1 MKKIYTI
8 LLLIVVSTT
17 IVSAQNS
24 KTKKADNLYDRLA
37 YTDAAQAYQKVLKRG
52 TTDAYVF
59 ERLANCY
66 YFINDTK
73 KAEMYYKRVARSKD
87 ANPEAIYNYAQSL
100 KANGKFSD
108 YNTWMKNFAKLS
120 PNDTRVKEFMKNP
133 NYIPK
138 IMDDMARYTATN
150 MEDINSEYADFGGIV
165 YGKDFY
171 FASGRNTSRKTYQW
185 NEEPYLE
192 IYKATNVGGTMKNA
206 ELLKGD
212 VNTKYHESNA
222 VISAD
227 GKRMYFDRND
237 YFEGDYD
244 KSENGINQINL
255 YYAENIDGKG
265 WSGVVS
271 VPFNNNEYSTGH
283 PALSQDGK
291 TLYFVSDMPG
301 GKGGSDIY
309 MVAIN
314 NDGSLGTPKRLGDNI
329 NTEGKELFPYLDSN
343 GTLYFSSDGHMGI
356 GGLDVFY
363 AEAQGDGFGVV
374 TNLGKG
380 VNSTA
385 DDFAYKYDPTT
396 QSGYVSSN
404 REGEGGMGSD
414 DIYMVEAVEIP
425 CEVTIAVLV
434 TNQNTNAAVAGA
446 RVDLY
451 DTMGNRLSTKT
462 SNIDGMVSFKA
473 ACDQAHELQA
483 VLADYESGVAK
494 VASANDQKVSA
505 TIALK
510 PIEEIIVED
519 QIVLNPILFDFD
531 KSNIKPQAAFELDK
545 VVSVM
550 NKYPE
555 MVIAV
560 GSHTD
565 SRATDA
571 YNLSLSEARAQSTV
585 QYIISKGISGK
596 RISGK
601 GFGETQPKV
610 SCGDTCSEAE
620 HQLNR
625 RSEFTI
631 VKK

>member
-8 LLLIVVSTT
+8 LLLIAVSTT

-37 YTDAAQAYQKVLKRG
+37 YTDAAQAYQKVLKKG
-52 TTDAYVF
+52 TTDVYVF

-73 KAEMYYKRVARSKD
+73 KAEMYYKRVAKSKD
-87 ANPEAIYNYAQSL
+87 ANPEAIYNYAQTL

-206 ELLKGD
+206 ELLNGD

-244 KSENGINQINL
+244 KSANGINQINL

-271 VPFNNNEYSTGH
+271 APFNNNEYSTGH

-314 NDGSLGTPKRLGDNI
+314 SDGSLGTPERLGDNI
-329 NTEGKELFPYLDSN
+329 NTEGKELFPYIDSN
-343 GTLYFSSDGHMGI
+343 GTLYFSSNGHMGI

-363 AEAQGDGFGVV
+363 AEAQGDGFDVV
-374 TNLGKG
+374 NNLGKG
-380 VNSTA
+380 VNSSA
-385 DDFAYKYDPTT
+385 DDFAYKYDPTS

-404 REGEGGMGSD
+404 REGGMGSD
-414 DIYMVEAVEIP
+414 DIYMVEAVETP

-434 TNQNTNAAVAGA
+434 INENTNAAVAGA

-462 SNIDGMVSFKA
+462 SNVDGMVSFKA
-473 ACDQAHELQA
+473 ACDQAHEVQG
-483 VLADYESGVAK
+483 VLADFESNASK
-494 VASANDQKVSA
+494 VAPANDQKVSA

-519 QIVLNPILFDFD
+519 QIVLNPILFDLD
-531 KSNIKPQAAFELDK
+531 KSNIKAQAAFELDK
-545 VVSVM
+545 VVAVM

-560 GSHTD
+560 GAHTD

-571 YNLSLSEARAQSTV
+571 YNLRLSEARAQSTV

-601 GFGETQPKV
+601 GYGESQPKV
-610 SCGDTCSEAE
+610 SCGDNCSEAD

-631 VKK
+631 VNR

>member
-8 LLLIVVSTT
+8 LLLIAVSTT

-37 YTDAAQAYQKVLKRG
+37 YTDAAQAYQKVLKKG
-52 TTDAYVF
+52 TTDVYVF

-73 KAEMYYKRVARSKD
+73 KAEMYYKRVAKSKD
-87 ANPEAIYNYAQSL
+87 ANPEAIYNYAQTL

-206 ELLKGD
+206 ELLNGD

-244 KSENGINQINL
+244 KSANGINQINL

-271 VPFNNNEYSTGH
+271 APFNNNEYSTGH
-283 PALSQDGK
+283 PALSQDGN

-309 MVAIN
+309 IVAIN
-314 NDGSLGTPKRLGDNI
+314 SDGSLGTPKRLGDNI
-329 NTEGKELFPYLDSN
+329 NTEGKELFPYIDSN
-343 GTLYFSSDGHMGI
+343 GTLYFSSNGHMGI

-374 TNLGKG
+374 NNLGKG
-380 VNSTA
+380 VNSSA
-385 DDFAYKYDPTT
+385 DDFAYKYDPTS

-404 REGEGGMGSD
+404 REGGMGSD

-434 TNQNTNAAVAGA
+434 INENTNAAVAGA

-462 SNIDGMVSFKA
+462 SNVDGMVSFKA
-473 ACDQAHELQA
+473 ACDQAHEVQG
-483 VLADYESGVAK
+483 VLADFESNASK
-494 VASANDQKVSA
+494 VAPANDQKVSA

-519 QIVLNPILFDFD
+519 QIVLNPILFDLD
-531 KSNIKPQAAFELDK
+531 KSNIKAQAAFELDK

-560 GSHTD
+560 GAHTD

-571 YNLSLSEARAQSTV
+571 YNLRLSEARAQSTV

-601 GFGETQPKV
+601 GYGESQPKV
-610 SCGDTCSEAE
+610 SCGDNCSEAE

-631 VKK
+631 VNR

>member
-8 LLLIVVSTT
+8 LLLIAVSTT

-52 TTDAYVF
+52 TTDVYVF

-73 KAEMYYKRVARSKD
+73 KAEMYYKRVAKSKD
-87 ANPEAIYNYAQSL
+87 ANPEAIYNYAQTL

-206 ELLKGD
+206 ELLNGD

-244 KSENGINQINL
+244 KSASGINQINL

-271 VPFNNNEYSTGH
+271 APFNNNEYSTGH
-283 PALSQDGK
+283 PALSQDGN

-314 NDGSLGTPKRLGDNI
+314 SDGSLGTPERLGDNI

-343 GTLYFSSDGHMGI
+343 GTLYFSSNGHMGI

-374 TNLGKG
+374 NNLGKG
-380 VNSTA
+380 VNSSA
-385 DDFAYKYDPTT
+385 DDFAYKYDPTS

-404 REGEGGMGSD
+404 REGGMGSD

-434 TNQNTNAAVAGA
+434 INENTNAAVAGA

-462 SNIDGMVSFKA
+462 SNVDGMVSFKA
-473 ACDQAHELQA
+473 ACDQAHEVQG
-483 VLADYESGVAK
+483 VLADFESNASK
-494 VASANDQKVSA
+494 VAPANDQKVSA

-519 QIVLNPILFDFD
+519 QIVLNPILFDLD
-531 KSNIKPQAAFELDK
+531 KSNIKAQAAFELDK
-545 VVSVM
+545 VVAVM

-560 GSHTD
+560 GAHTD

-571 YNLSLSEARAQSTV
+571 YNLRLSEARAQSTV
-585 QYIISKGISGK
+585 QYIISKGINAK

-601 GFGETQPKV
+601 GYGESQPKV
-610 SCGDTCSEAE
+610 SCGDTCSEAD

-631 VKK
+631 VNR

>member
-8 LLLIVVSTT
+8 LLLIAVSTT

-52 TTDAYVF
+52 TTDVYVF

-73 KAEMYYKRVARSKD
+73 KAEMYYKRVAKSKD
-87 ANPEAIYNYAQSL
+87 ANPEAIYNYAQTL

-171 FASGRNTSRKTYQW
+171 FASGRNTSRKKYQW

-206 ELLKGD
+206 ELLNGD

-244 KSENGINQINL
+244 KSANGINQINL

-271 VPFNNNEYSTGH
+271 APFNNNEYSTGH
-283 PALSQDGK
+283 PALSQDGN

-309 MVAIN
+309 
-314 NDGSLGTPKRLGDNI
+314 
-329 NTEGKELFPYLDSN
+329 
-343 GTLYFSSDGHMGI
+343 
-356 GGLDVFY
+356 
-363 AEAQGDGFGVV
+363 
-374 TNLGKG
+374 
-380 VNSTA
+380 
-385 DDFAYKYDPTT
+385 
-396 QSGYVSSN
+396 
-404 REGEGGMGSD
+404 
-414 DIYMVEAVEIP
+414 
-425 CEVTIAVLV
+425 
-434 TNQNTNAAVAGA
+434 
-446 RVDLY
+446 
-451 DTMGNRLSTKT
+451 
-462 SNIDGMVSFKA
+462 
-473 ACDQAHELQA
+473 
-483 VLADYESGVAK
+483 
-494 VASANDQKVSA
+494 
-505 TIALK
+505 
-510 PIEEIIVED
+510 
-519 QIVLNPILFDFD
+519 
-531 KSNIKPQAAFELDK
+531 
-545 VVSVM
+545 
-550 NKYPE
+550 
-555 MVIAV
+555 
-560 GSHTD
+560 
-565 SRATDA
+565 
-571 YNLSLSEARAQSTV
+571 LSL
-585 QYIISKGISGK
+585 IHI
-596 RISGK
+596 
-601 GFGETQPKV
+601 
-610 SCGDTCSEAE
+610 
-620 HQLNR
+620 
-625 RSEFTI
+625 
-631 VKK
+631 

>member
-8 LLLIVVSTT
+8 LLLIAVSTT

-37 YTDAAQAYQKVLKRG
+37 YTDAAQAYQKVLKKG
-52 TTDAYVF
+52 TTDVYVF

-66 YFINDTK
+66 YFINETK
-73 KAEMYYKRVARSKD
+73 KAEMYYKRVAKSKD
-87 ANPEAIYNYAQSL
+87 ANPEAIYNYAQTL

-206 ELLKGD
+206 ELLNGD

-244 KSENGINQINL
+244 KSANGINQINL

-271 VPFNNNEYSTGH
+271 APFNNNEYSTGH

-314 NDGSLGTPKRLGDNI
+314 SDGSLGTPERLGDNI
-329 NTEGKELFPYLDSN
+329 NTEGKELFPYIDSN
-343 GTLYFSSDGHMGI
+343 GTLYFSSNGHMGI

-363 AEAQGDGFGVV
+363 AEAQGDGFDVV
-374 TNLGKG
+374 NNLGKG
-380 VNSTA
+380 VNSSA
-385 DDFAYKYDPTT
+385 DDFAYKYDPTS

-404 REGEGGMGSD
+404 REGGMGSD

-434 TNQNTNAAVAGA
+434 INENTNAAVAGA

-462 SNIDGMVSFKA
+462 SNVDGMVSFKA
-473 ACDQAHELQA
+473 ACDQAHEVQG
-483 VLADYESGVAK
+483 VLADFESNASK
-494 VASANDQKVSA
+494 VAPANDQKVSA

-519 QIVLNPILFDFD
+519 QIVLNPILFDLD
-531 KSNIKPQAAFELDK
+531 KSNIKAQAAFELDK
-545 VVSVM
+545 VVAVM

-560 GSHTD
+560 GAHTD

-571 YNLSLSEARAQSTV
+571 YNLRLSEARAQSTV

-601 GFGETQPKV
+601 GYGESQPKV
-610 SCGDTCSEAE
+610 SCGDNCSEAD

-631 VKK
+631 VNR

>member
-8 LLLIVVSTT
+8 LLLIAVSTT

-52 TTDAYVF
+52 TTDVYVF

-73 KAEMYYKRVARSKD
+73 KAEMYYKRVAKSKD
-87 ANPEAIYNYAQSL
+87 ANPEAIYNYAQTL

-206 ELLKGD
+206 ELLNGD

-244 KSENGINQINL
+244 KSASGINQINL

-271 VPFNNNEYSTGH
+271 APFNNNEYSTGH
-283 PALSQDGK
+283 PALSQDGN

-314 NDGSLGTPKRLGDNI
+314 SDGSLGTPERLGDNI
-329 NTEGKELFPYLDSN
+329 NTEGKELFPYIDSN
-343 GTLYFSSDGHMGI
+343 GTLYFSSNGHMGI

-363 AEAQGDGFGVV
+363 AEAQGDGFDVV
-374 TNLGKG
+374 NNLGKG
-380 VNSTA
+380 VNSSA
-385 DDFAYKYDPTT
+385 DDFAYKYDPTS

-404 REGEGGMGSD
+404 REGGMGSD

-434 TNQNTNAAVAGA
+434 INENTNAVVAGA

-462 SNIDGMVSFKA
+462 SNVDGMVSFKA
-473 ACDQAHELQA
+473 ACDQAHEVQG
-483 VLADYESGVAK
+483 VLADFESNASK
-494 VASANDQKVSA
+494 VAPANDQKVSA

-519 QIVLNPILFDFD
+519 QIVLNPILFDLD
-531 KSNIKPQAAFELDK
+531 KSNIKAQAAFELDK
-545 VVSVM
+545 VVAVM

-560 GSHTD
+560 GAHTD

-571 YNLSLSEARAQSTV
+571 YNLRLSEARAQSTV

-601 GFGETQPKV
+601 GYGESQPKV
-610 SCGDTCSEAE
+610 SCGDTCSEAD

-631 VKK
+631 VNR

>member
-8 LLLIVVSTT
+8 LLLIAVSTT

-87 ANPEAIYNYAQSL
+87 ANPEAIYNYAQTL

-108 YNTWMKNFAKLS
+108 YNTWMKNYANLR

-192 IYKATNVGGTMKNA
+192 IYKATNVGGTIKNA
-206 ELLKGD
+206 ELLNGD

-309 MVAIN
+309 MVAIK
-314 NDGSLGTPKRLGDNI
+314 NDGSLGAPKRLGDNI

-343 GTLYFSSDGHMGI
+343 GTLYFSSNGHMGI

-363 AEAQGDGFGVV
+363 AETQGDDFGPVN
-374 TNLGKG
+374 NLGNG
-380 VNSTA
+380 VNSPA

-404 REGEGGMGSD
+404 REGGMGSD

-462 SNIDGMVSFKA
+462 SNVDGMVSFKA
-473 ACDQAHELQA
+473 ACDQDHELQA

-519 QIVLNPILFDFD
+519 QIVLNPILFDLD

-571 YNLSLSEARAQSTV
+571 YNLRLSEARAQSTV

-601 GFGETQPKV
+601 GFGESQLKV

>member
-8 LLLIVVSTT
+8 LLLIAVSTT

-52 TTDAYVF
+52 TTDVYVF

-73 KAEMYYKRVARSKD
+73 KAEMYYKRVAKSKD
-87 ANPEAIYNYAQSL
+87 ANPEAIYNYAQTL

-206 ELLKGD
+206 ELLNGD

-244 KSENGINQINL
+244 KSASGINQINL

-271 VPFNNNEYSTGH
+271 APFNNNEYSTGH
-283 PALSQDGK
+283 PALSQDGN

-314 NDGSLGTPKRLGDNI
+314 SDGSLGTPERLGDNI
-329 NTEGKELFPYLDSN
+329 NTEGKELFPYIDSN
-343 GTLYFSSDGHMGI
+343 GTLYFSSNGHMGI

-363 AEAQGDGFGVV
+363 AEAQGDGFDVV
-374 TNLGKG
+374 NNLGKG
-380 VNSTA
+380 VNSSA
-385 DDFAYKYDPTT
+385 DDFAYKYDPTS

-404 REGEGGMGSD
+404 REGGMGSD

-434 TNQNTNAAVAGA
+434 INENTNAAVAGA

-462 SNIDGMVSFKA
+462 SNVDGMVSFKA
-473 ACDQAHELQA
+473 ACDQAHEVQG
-483 VLADYESGVAK
+483 VLADFESNASK
-494 VASANDQKVSA
+494 VAPANDQKVSA

-519 QIVLNPILFDFD
+519 QIVLNPILFDLD
-531 KSNIKPQAAFELDK
+531 KSNIKAQAAFELDK

-560 GSHTD
+560 GAHTD

-571 YNLSLSEARAQSTV
+571 YNLRLSEARAQSTV

-601 GFGETQPKV
+601 GYGESQPKV
-610 SCGDTCSEAE
+610 SCGDNCSEAD

-631 VKK
+631 VNR

>member
-8 LLLIVVSTT
+8 LLLIAVSTT

-52 TTDAYVF
+52 TTDVYVF

-73 KAEMYYKRVARSKD
+73 KAEMYYKRVAKSKD
-87 ANPEAIYNYAQSL
+87 ANPEAIYNYAQTL

-206 ELLKGD
+206 ELLNGD

-244 KSENGINQINL
+244 KSASGINQINL

-271 VPFNNNEYSTGH
+271 APFNNNEYSTGH
-283 PALSQDGK
+283 PALSQDGN

-314 NDGSLGTPKRLGDNI
+314 SDGSLGTPKRLGDNI

-343 GTLYFSSDGHMGI
+343 GTLYFSSNGHMGI

-374 TNLGKG
+374 NNLGKG
-380 VNSTA
+380 VNSSA
-385 DDFAYKYDPTT
+385 DDFAYKYDPTS

-404 REGEGGMGSD
+404 REGGMGSD

-434 TNQNTNAAVAGA
+434 INENTNAAVAGA

-451 DTMGNRLSTKT
+451 DTMGNRLSSKT
-462 SNIDGMVSFKA
+462 SNVDGMVSFKA
-473 ACDQAHELQA
+473 ACDQAHEVQG
-483 VLADYESGVAK
+483 VLADFESNASK
-494 VASANDQKVSA
+494 VAPANDQKVSA

-519 QIVLNPILFDFD
+519 QIVLNPILFDLD
-531 KSNIKPQAAFELDK
+531 KSNIKAQAAFELDK

-560 GSHTD
+560 GAHTD

-571 YNLSLSEARAQSTV
+571 YNLTLSEARAQSTV
-585 QYIISKGISGK
+585 QYIISKGINAK

-601 GFGETQPKV
+601 GYGESQPKV

-631 VKK
+631 VNR

>member
-8 LLLIVVSTT
+8 LLLIAVSTT

-24 KTKKADNLYDRLA
+24 KTKKADNLYDKLA
-37 YTDAAQAYQKVLKRG
+37 YTDAAQAYQKVLKKG
-52 TTDAYVF
+52 TTDVYVF

-73 KAEMYYKRVARSKD
+73 KAEMYYKRVAKSKD
-87 ANPEAIYNYAQSL
+87 ANPEAIYNYAQTL

-206 ELLKGD
+206 ELLNGD

-244 KSENGINQINL
+244 KSANGINQINL

-271 VPFNNNEYSTGH
+271 APFNNNEYSTGH

-314 NDGSLGTPKRLGDNI
+314 SDGSLGTPERLGDNI
-329 NTEGKELFPYLDSN
+329 NTEGKELFPYIDSN
-343 GTLYFSSDGHMGI
+343 GTLYFSSNGHMGI

-363 AEAQGDGFGVV
+363 AEAQGDGFDVV
-374 TNLGKG
+374 NNLGKG
-380 VNSTA
+380 VNSSA
-385 DDFAYKYDPTT
+385 DDFAYKYDPTS

-404 REGEGGMGSD
+404 REGGMGSD

-434 TNQNTNAAVAGA
+434 INENTNAAVAGA

-462 SNIDGMVSFKA
+462 SNVDGMVSFKA
-473 ACDQAHELQA
+473 ACDQAHEVQG
-483 VLADYESGVAK
+483 VLADFESNASK
-494 VASANDQKVSA
+494 VAPANDQKVSA

-519 QIVLNPILFDFD
+519 QIVLNPILFDLD
-531 KSNIKPQAAFELDK
+531 KSNIKAQAAFELDK

-560 GSHTD
+560 GAHTD

-571 YNLSLSEARAQSTV
+571 YNLRLSEARAQSTV

-601 GFGETQPKV
+601 GYGESQPKV
-610 SCGDTCSEAE
+610 SCGDTCSEAD

-631 VKK
+631 VNR

>member
-8 LLLIVVSTT
+8 LLLIAVCTAT
-17 IVSAQNS
+17 VSAQNS

-52 TTDAYVF
+52 TTDVYVF

-108 YNTWMKNFAKLS
+108 YNTWMKNFATLS

-150 MEDINSEYADFGGIV
+150 MQDINSEYADFGGV
-165 YGKDFY
+165 VSGKDFY
-171 FASGRNTSRKTYQW
+171 FASGRNTSRKKYQW
-185 NEEPYLE
+185 NEEPYLD

-206 ELLKGD
+206 VLLEGD

-222 VISAD
+222 VITAD

-255 YYAENIDGKG
+255 YYAEKIDGKG
-265 WSGVVS
+265 WSGIVS
-271 VPFNNNEYSTGH
+271 VPFNNDEYSTGH

-291 TLYFVSDMPG
+291 TLYFASDMPG
-301 GKGGSDIY
+301 GSGGSDLY

-314 NDGSLGTPKRLGDNI
+314 SDGSLGTPMRLGDNI
-329 NTEGKELFPYLDSN
+329 NTEGKELFPYVDSD
-343 GTLYFSSDGHMGI
+343 GTLYFSSNGHLGI

-363 AEAQGDGFGVV
+363 AEAQQDGFGVV
-374 TNLGKG
+374 SNMGNG
-380 VNSTA
+380 VNSPA
-385 DDFAYKYDPTT
+385 DDFAYKYDPTS

-404 REGEGGMGSD
+404 REGGQGSD

-425 CEVTIAVLV
+425 CEVTIEVLV
-434 TNQNTNAAVAGA
+434 TNENTNDVIAGA

-451 DTMGNRLSTKT
+451 DTMGNRLSSKT
-462 SNIDGMVSFKA
+462 SNIAGMVSFKA
-473 ACDQAHELQA
+473 ACDQAHEVQG
-483 VLADYESGVAK
+483 VLADFESGVSE
-494 VASANDQKVSA
+494 VAPANDQKVSA

-510 PIEEIIVED
+510 PIEQIIVED
-519 QIVLNPILFDFD
+519 KIVLNPILFDLD

-545 VVSVM
+545 VVAVM
-550 NKYPE
+550 KKYPE

-565 SRATDA
+565 NRATDA
-571 YNLSLSEARAQSTV
+571 YNLTLSEARAQSTV

-601 GFGETQPKV
+601 GYGESQLKV
-610 SCGDTCSEAE
+610 SCGANCSEAE

>member
-8 LLLIVVSTT
+8 LLLIAVSTT

-52 TTDAYVF
+52 TTDVYVF

-73 KAEMYYKRVARSKD
+73 KAEMYYKRVAKSKD
-87 ANPEAIYNYAQSL
+87 ANPEAIYNYAQTL

-206 ELLKGD
+206 ELLNGD

-244 KSENGINQINL
+244 KSASGINQINL

-271 VPFNNNEYSTGH
+271 APFNNNEYSTGH
-283 PALSQDGK
+283 PALSQDGN

-314 NDGSLGTPKRLGDNI
+314 SDGSLGTPKRLGDNI

-343 GTLYFSSDGHMGI
+343 GTLYFSSNGHMGI

-380 VNSTA
+380 VNSSA
-385 DDFAYKYDPTT
+385 DDFAYKYDPTS

-404 REGEGGMGSD
+404 REGGMGSD

-434 TNQNTNAAVAGA
+434 INENTNAAVAGA

-451 DTMGNRLSTKT
+451 DTMGNKLSTKT
-462 SNIDGMVSFKA
+462 SNVDGMVSFKA
-473 ACDQAHELQA
+473 ACDQAHEVQG
-483 VLADYESGVAK
+483 VLADFESNASK
-494 VASANDQKVSA
+494 VAPANDQKVSA

-519 QIVLNPILFDFD
+519 QIVLNPILFDLD
-531 KSNIKPQAAFELDK
+531 KSNIKAQAAFELDK
-545 VVSVM
+545 VVAVM

-560 GSHTD
+560 GAHTD

-601 GFGETQPKV
+601 GYGETQPKV
-610 SCGDTCSEAE
+610 SCGNNCSEAE

-631 VKK
+631 VNR

>member
-8 LLLIVVSTT
+8 LLLIAVSTT

-52 TTDAYVF
+52 TTDVYVF

-73 KAEMYYKRVARSKD
+73 KAEMYYKRVAKSKD
-87 ANPEAIYNYAQSL
+87 ANPEAIYNYAQTL

-206 ELLKGD
+206 ELLNGD

-244 KSENGINQINL
+244 KSASGINQINL

-265 WSGVVS
+265 WSAVVS
-271 VPFNNNEYSTGH
+271 APFNNNEYSTGH
-283 PALSQDGK
+283 PALSQDGN

-314 NDGSLGTPKRLGDNI
+314 SDGSLGTPKRLGDNI

-343 GTLYFSSDGHMGI
+343 GTLYFSSNGHMGI

-380 VNSTA
+380 VNSSA
-385 DDFAYKYDPTT
+385 DDFAYKYDPTS

-404 REGEGGMGSD
+404 REGGMGSD

-434 TNQNTNAAVAGA
+434 INENTNAAVAGA

-462 SNIDGMVSFKA
+462 SNVDGMVSFKA
-473 ACDQAHELQA
+473 ACDQAHEVQG
-483 VLADYESGVAK
+483 VLADFESNASK
-494 VASANDQKVSA
+494 VAPANDQKVSA

-519 QIVLNPILFDFD
+519 QIVLNPILFDLD
-531 KSNIKPQAAFELDK
+531 KSNIKAQAAFELDK
-545 VVSVM
+545 VVAVM

-560 GSHTD
+560 GAHTD

-601 GFGETQPKV
+601 GYGESQPKV
-610 SCGDTCSEAE
+610 SCGDNCSEAE

-631 VKK
+631 VNR

>member
-8 LLLIVVSTT
+8 LLLIAVSTT

-52 TTDAYVF
+52 TTDVYVF

-73 KAEMYYKRVARSKD
+73 KAEMYYKRVAKSKD
-87 ANPEAIYNYAQSL
+87 ANPEAIYNYAQTL

-150 MEDINSEYADFGGIV
+150 MENINSEYADFGGIV

-206 ELLKGD
+206 ELLNGD

-244 KSENGINQINL
+244 KSANGINQINL

-271 VPFNNNEYSTGH
+271 APFNNNEYSTGH
-283 PALSQDGK
+283 PALSQDGN

-314 NDGSLGTPKRLGDNI
+314 SDGSLGTPKRLGDNI

-343 GTLYFSSDGHMGI
+343 GTLYFSSNGHMGI

-363 AEAQGDGFGVV
+363 AEAQGDGFDVV
-374 TNLGKG
+374 NNLGKG
-380 VNSTA
+380 VNSSA
-385 DDFAYKYDPTT
+385 DDFAYKYDPTS

-404 REGEGGMGSD
+404 REGGMGSD

-434 TNQNTNAAVAGA
+434 INENTNAAVAGA

-462 SNIDGMVSFKA
+462 SNVDGMVSFKA
-473 ACDQAHELQA
+473 ACDQAHEVQG
-483 VLADYESGVAK
+483 VLADFESNASK
-494 VASANDQKVSA
+494 VAPANDQKVSA

-519 QIVLNPILFDFD
+519 QIVLNPILFDLD
-531 KSNIKPQAAFELDK
+531 KSNIKAQAAFELDK

-560 GSHTD
+560 GAHTD

-571 YNLSLSEARAQSTV
+571 YNLRLSEARAQSTV

-601 GFGETQPKV
+601 GYGESQPKV
-610 SCGDTCSEAE
+610 SCGDNCSEAE

-631 VKK
+631 VNR

>member
-8 LLLIVVSTT
+8 LLLIAVSTT

-52 TTDAYVF
+52 TTDVYVF

-73 KAEMYYKRVARSKD
+73 KAEMYYKRVAKSKD
-87 ANPEAIYNYAQSL
+87 ANPEAIYNYAQTL

-206 ELLKGD
+206 ELLNGD

-244 KSENGINQINL
+244 KSASGINQINL

-271 VPFNNNEYSTGH
+271 APFNNNEYSTGH
-283 PALSQDGK
+283 PALSQDGN

-314 NDGSLGTPKRLGDNI
+314 SDGSLGTPERLGDNI
-329 NTEGKELFPYLDSN
+329 NTEGKELFPYIDSN
-343 GTLYFSSDGHMGI
+343 GTLYFSSNGHMGI

-363 AEAQGDGFGVV
+363 AEAQGDGFDVV
-374 TNLGKG
+374 NNLGKG
-380 VNSTA
+380 VNSSA
-385 DDFAYKYDPTT
+385 DDFAYKYDPTS

-404 REGEGGMGSD
+404 REGGMGSD

-434 TNQNTNAAVAGA
+434 INENTNAAVAGA

-462 SNIDGMVSFKA
+462 SNVDGMVSFKA
-473 ACDQAHELQA
+473 ACDQAHEVQG
-483 VLADYESGVAK
+483 VLADFESNASK
-494 VASANDQKVSA
+494 VAPANDQKVSA

-519 QIVLNPILFDFD
+519 QIVLNPILFDLD
-531 KSNIKPQAAFELDK
+531 KSNIKAQAAFELDK
-545 VVSVM
+545 VVAVM

-560 GSHTD
+560 GAHTD

-601 GFGETQPKV
+601 GYGETQPKV
-610 SCGDTCSEAE
+610 SCGNNCSEAE

-631 VKK
+631 VNR

>member
-8 LLLIVVSTT
+8 LLLIAVSTT

-52 TTDAYVF
+52 TTDVYVF

-73 KAEMYYKRVARSKD
+73 KAEMYYKRVAKSKD
-87 ANPEAIYNYAQSL
+87 ANPEAIYNYAQTL

-206 ELLKGD
+206 ELLNGD

-244 KSENGINQINL
+244 KSASGINQINL

-271 VPFNNNEYSTGH
+271 APFNNNEYSTGH
-283 PALSQDGK
+283 PALSQDGN

-314 NDGSLGTPKRLGDNI
+314 SDGSLGTPERLGDNI

-343 GTLYFSSDGHMGI
+343 GTLYFSSNGHMGI

-380 VNSTA
+380 VNSSA
-385 DDFAYKYDPTT
+385 DDFAYKYDPTS

-404 REGEGGMGSD
+404 REGGMGSD

-434 TNQNTNAAVAGA
+434 INENTNAAVAGA

-462 SNIDGMVSFKA
+462 SNVDGMVSFKA
-473 ACDQAHELQA
+473 ACDQAHEVQG
-483 VLADYESGVAK
+483 VLADFESNASK
-494 VASANDQKVSA
+494 VAPANDQKVSA

-519 QIVLNPILFDFD
+519 QIVLNPILFDLD
-531 KSNIKPQAAFELDK
+531 KSNIKAQAAFELDK

-560 GSHTD
+560 GAHTD

-571 YNLSLSEARAQSTV
+571 YNLTLSEARAQSTV

-601 GFGETQPKV
+601 GYGESQPKV

-631 VKK
+631 VNR

>member
-8 LLLIVVSTT
+8 LLLIAVSTT

-52 TTDAYVF
+52 TTDVYVF

-73 KAEMYYKRVARSKD
+73 KAEMYYKRVAKSKD
-87 ANPEAIYNYAQSL
+87 ANPEAIYNYAQTL

-206 ELLKGD
+206 ELLNGD

-244 KSENGINQINL
+244 KSASGINQINL

-265 WSGVVS
+265 WSAVVS
-271 VPFNNNEYSTGH
+271 APFNNNEYSTGH
-283 PALSQDGK
+283 PALSQDGN

-314 NDGSLGTPKRLGDNI
+314 SDGSLGTPKRLGDNI

-343 GTLYFSSDGHMGI
+343 GTLYFSSNGHMGI

-380 VNSTA
+380 VNSSA
-385 DDFAYKYDPTT
+385 DDFGYKYDPTS

-404 REGEGGMGSD
+404 REGGMGSD

-434 TNQNTNAAVAGA
+434 INENTNAAVAGA

-462 SNIDGMVSFKA
+462 SNVDGMVSFKA
-473 ACDQAHELQA
+473 ACDQAHEVQG
-483 VLADYESGVAK
+483 VLADFESNASK
-494 VASANDQKVSA
+494 VAPANDQKVSA

-519 QIVLNPILFDFD
+519 QIVLNPILFDLD
-531 KSNIKPQAAFELDK
+531 KSNIKAQAAFELDK
-545 VVSVM
+545 VVAVM

-560 GSHTD
+560 GAHTD

-601 GFGETQPKV
+601 GYGETQPKV
-610 SCGDTCSEAE
+610 SCGNNCSEAE

-631 VKK
+631 VNR

>member
-8 LLLIVVSTT
+8 LLLIAVSTT

-52 TTDAYVF
+52 TTDVYVF

-73 KAEMYYKRVARSKD
+73 KAEMYYKRVAKSKD
-87 ANPEAIYNYAQSL
+87 ANPEAIYNYAQTL

-206 ELLKGD
+206 ELLNGD

-244 KSENGINQINL
+244 KSANGINQINL

-271 VPFNNNEYSTGH
+271 APFNNNEYSTGH

-314 NDGSLGTPKRLGDNI
+314 SDGSLGTPERLGDNI
-329 NTEGKELFPYLDSN
+329 NTEGKELFPYIDSN
-343 GTLYFSSDGHMGI
+343 GTLYFSSNGHMGI

-363 AEAQGDGFGVV
+363 AEAQGDGFDVV
-374 TNLGKG
+374 NNLGKG
-380 VNSTA
+380 VNSSA
-385 DDFAYKYDPTT
+385 DDFAYKYDPTS

-404 REGEGGMGSD
+404 REGGMGSD

-434 TNQNTNAAVAGA
+434 INENTNAAVAGA

-462 SNIDGMVSFKA
+462 SNVDGMVSFKA
-473 ACDQAHELQA
+473 ACDQAHEVQG
-483 VLADYESGVAK
+483 VLADFESNASK
-494 VASANDQKVSA
+494 VAPANDQKVSA

-519 QIVLNPILFDFD
+519 QIVLNPILFDLD
-531 KSNIKPQAAFELDK
+531 KSNIKAQAAFELDK
-545 VVSVM
+545 VVAVM

-560 GSHTD
+560 GAHTD

-571 YNLSLSEARAQSTV
+571 YNLRLSEARAQSTV

-601 GFGETQPKV
+601 GYGESQPKV
-610 SCGDTCSEAE
+610 SCGDNCSEAD

-631 VKK
+631 VNR

>member
-8 LLLIVVSTT
+8 LLLIAVSTT

-73 KAEMYYKRVARSKD
+73 KAEMYYKRVAKSKD
-87 ANPEAIYNYAQSL
+87 ANPEAIYNYAQTL

-206 ELLKGD
+206 ELLNGD

-244 KSENGINQINL
+244 KSANGINQINL

-271 VPFNNNEYSTGH
+271 APFNNNEYSTGH

-314 NDGSLGTPKRLGDNI
+314 SDGSLGTPERLGDNI
-329 NTEGKELFPYLDSN
+329 NTEGKELFPYIDSN
-343 GTLYFSSDGHMGI
+343 GTLYFSSNGHMGI

-363 AEAQGDGFGVV
+363 AEAQGDGFDVV
-374 TNLGKG
+374 NNLGKG
-380 VNSTA
+380 VNSSA
-385 DDFAYKYDPTT
+385 DDFAYKYDPTS

-404 REGEGGMGSD
+404 REGGMGSD

-434 TNQNTNAAVAGA
+434 INENTNAAVAGA

-462 SNIDGMVSFKA
+462 SNVDGMVSFKA
-473 ACDQAHELQA
+473 ACDQAHEVQG
-483 VLADYESGVAK
+483 VLADFESNASK
-494 VASANDQKVSA
+494 VAPANDQKVSA

-519 QIVLNPILFDFD
+519 QIVLNPILFDLD
-531 KSNIKPQAAFELDK
+531 KSNIKAQAAFELDK
-545 VVSVM
+545 VVAVM

-560 GSHTD
+560 GAHTD

-571 YNLSLSEARAQSTV
+571 YNLRLSEARAQSTV

-601 GFGETQPKV
+601 GYGESQPKV
-610 SCGDTCSEAE
+610 SCGDNCSEAD

-631 VKK
+631 VNR

>member
-8 LLLIVVSTT
+8 LLLIAVSTT

-52 TTDAYVF
+52 TTDVYVF

-73 KAEMYYKRVARSKD
+73 KAEMYYKRVAKSKD
-87 ANPEAIYNYAQSL
+87 ANPEAIYNYAQTL

-206 ELLKGD
+206 ELLNGD

-244 KSENGINQINL
+244 KSASGINQINL

-265 WSGVVS
+265 WSAVVS
-271 VPFNNNEYSTGH
+271 APFNNNEYSTGH
-283 PALSQDGK
+283 PALSQDGN

-314 NDGSLGTPKRLGDNI
+314 SDGSLGTPERLGDNI
-329 NTEGKELFPYLDSN
+329 NTEGKELFPYIDSN
-343 GTLYFSSDGHMGI
+343 GTLYFSSNGHMGI

-374 TNLGKG
+374 NNLGKG
-380 VNSTA
+380 VNSSA
-385 DDFAYKYDPTT
+385 DDFAYKYDPTS

-404 REGEGGMGSD
+404 REGGMGSD

-434 TNQNTNAAVAGA
+434 INENTNAAVAGA

-462 SNIDGMVSFKA
+462 SNVDGMVSFKA
-473 ACDQAHELQA
+473 ACDQAHEVQG
-483 VLADYESGVAK
+483 VLADFESNASK
-494 VASANDQKVSA
+494 VAPANDQKVSA

-519 QIVLNPILFDFD
+519 QIVLNPILFDLD
-531 KSNIKPQAAFELDK
+531 KSNIKAQAAFELDK

-560 GSHTD
+560 GAHTD

-571 YNLSLSEARAQSTV
+571 YNLTLSEARAQSTV

-601 GFGETQPKV
+601 GYGESQPKV

-631 VKK
+631 VNR

>member
-8 LLLIVVSTT
+8 LLLIAVSTT

-52 TTDAYVF
+52 TTDVYVF

-73 KAEMYYKRVARSKD
+73 KAEMYYKRVAKSKD
-87 ANPEAIYNYAQSL
+87 ANPEAIYNYAQTL

-206 ELLKGD
+206 ELLNGD

-244 KSENGINQINL
+244 KSANGINQINL

-265 WSGVVS
+265 WSAVVS
-271 VPFNNNEYSTGH
+271 APFNNNEYSTGH
-283 PALSQDGK
+283 PALSQDGN

-314 NDGSLGTPKRLGDNI
+314 SDGSLGTPERLGDNI
-329 NTEGKELFPYLDSN
+329 NTEGKELFPYIDSN
-343 GTLYFSSDGHMGI
+343 GTLYFSSNGHMGI

-374 TNLGKG
+374 NNLGKG
-380 VNSTA
+380 VNSSA
-385 DDFAYKYDPTT
+385 DDFAYKYDPTS

-404 REGEGGMGSD
+404 REGGMGSD

-434 TNQNTNAAVAGA
+434 INENTNAAVAGA

-462 SNIDGMVSFKA
+462 SNVDGMVSFKA
-473 ACDQAHELQA
+473 ACDQAHEVQG
-483 VLADYESGVAK
+483 VLADFESNASK
-494 VASANDQKVSA
+494 VAPANDQKVSA

-519 QIVLNPILFDFD
+519 QIVLNPILFDLD
-531 KSNIKPQAAFELDK
+531 KSNIKAQAAFELDK

-560 GSHTD
+560 GAHTD

-571 YNLSLSEARAQSTV
+571 YNLRLSEARAQSTV

-601 GFGETQPKV
+601 GYGESQPKV
-610 SCGDTCSEAE
+610 SCGDNCSEAE

-631 VKK
+631 VNR

>member
-8 LLLIVVSTT
+8 LLLIAVSTT

-24 KTKKADNLYDRLA
+24 KTKKADKLYDRLA

-52 TTDAYVF
+52 TTDVYVF

-73 KAEMYYKRVARSKD
+73 KAEMYYKRVAKSKD
-87 ANPEAIYNYAQSL
+87 ANPEAIYNYAQTL

-206 ELLKGD
+206 ELLNGD

-244 KSENGINQINL
+244 KSASGINQINL

-265 WSGVVS
+265 WSAVVS
-271 VPFNNNEYSTGH
+271 APFNNNEYSTGH
-283 PALSQDGK
+283 PALSQDGN

-314 NDGSLGTPKRLGDNI
+314 SDGSLGTPERLGDNI

-343 GTLYFSSDGHMGI
+343 GTLYFSSNGHMGI

-374 TNLGKG
+374 NNLGKG
-380 VNSTA
+380 VNSSA
-385 DDFAYKYDPTT
+385 DDFAYKYDPTS

-404 REGEGGMGSD
+404 REGGMGSD

-434 TNQNTNAAVAGA
+434 INENTNAAVAGA

-462 SNIDGMVSFKA
+462 SNVDGMVSFKA
-473 ACDQAHELQA
+473 ACDQAHEVQG
-483 VLADYESGVAK
+483 VLADFESNASK
-494 VASANDQKVSA
+494 VAPANDQKVSA

-519 QIVLNPILFDFD
+519 QIVLNPILFDLD

-545 VVSVM
+545 IVAVM

-555 MVIAV
+555 MIIAV
-560 GSHTD
+560 GAHTD

-571 YNLSLSEARAQSTV
+571 YNLTLSEARAQSTV

-601 GFGETQPKV
+601 GYGESQPKV
-610 SCGDTCSEAE
+610 SCGANCSEAE

-625 RSEFTI
+625 RSEFII

>member
-8 LLLIVVSTT
+8 LLLIAVSTT

-52 TTDAYVF
+52 TTDVYVF

-87 ANPEAIYNYAQSL
+87 ANPEAIYNYAQTL

-206 ELLKGD
+206 ELLNGD

-244 KSENGINQINL
+244 KSASGINQINL

-271 VPFNNNEYSTGH
+271 APFNNNEYSTGH
-283 PALSQDGK
+283 PALSQDGN

-314 NDGSLGTPKRLGDNI
+314 SDGSLGTPERLGDNI

-343 GTLYFSSDGHMGI
+343 GTLYFSSNGHMGI

-363 AEAQGDGFGVV
+363 AEAQGDGFDVV

-380 VNSTA
+380 VNSSA
-385 DDFAYKYDPTT
+385 DDFAYKYDPTS

-404 REGEGGMGSD
+404 REGGMGSD

-434 TNQNTNAAVAGA
+434 INENTNAAVAGA

-462 SNIDGMVSFKA
+462 SNVDGMVSFKA
-473 ACDQAHELQA
+473 ACDQAHEVQG
-483 VLADYESGVAK
+483 VLADFESNASK
-494 VASANDQKVSA
+494 VAPANDQKVSA

-519 QIVLNPILFDFD
+519 QIVLNPILFDLD

-545 VVSVM
+545 VVAVM

-560 GSHTD
+560 GAHTD

-571 YNLSLSEARAQSTV
+571 YNLRLSEARAQSTV

-601 GFGETQPKV
+601 GYGESQPKV

>member
-8 LLLIVVSTT
+8 LLLIAVSTT

-24 KTKKADNLYDRLA
+24 KTKKADKLYDRLA

-52 TTDAYVF
+52 TTDVYVF

-73 KAEMYYKRVARSKD
+73 KAEMYYKRVAKSKD
-87 ANPEAIYNYAQSL
+87 ANPEAIYNYAQTL

-206 ELLKGD
+206 ELLNGD

-244 KSENGINQINL
+244 KSASGINQINL

-271 VPFNNNEYSTGH
+271 APFNNNEYSTGH
-283 PALSQDGK
+283 PALSQDGN

-314 NDGSLGTPKRLGDNI
+314 SDGSLGTPERLGDNI

-343 GTLYFSSDGHMGI
+343 GTLYFSSNGHMGI

-363 AEAQGDGFGVV
+363 AEAQGSGFGVV
-374 TNLGKG
+374 NNLGNG
-380 VNSTA
+380 VNSPA

-404 REGEGGMGSD
+404 REGGMGSD
-414 DIYMVEAVEIP
+414 DIYMVAAVEIP

-462 SNIDGMVSFKA
+462 SNVDGMVSFKA
-473 ACDQAHELQA
+473 ACDQPHELQA
-483 VLADYESGVAK
+483 VLADYESNAGK
-494 VASANDQKVSA
+494 VASANDQRVSV

-519 QIVLNPILFDFD
+519 QIVLNPILFDLD

-555 MVIAV
+555 IVIAV
-560 GSHTD
+560 GAHTD

-571 YNLSLSEARAQSTV
+571 YNLTLSEARAQSTV

-601 GFGETQPKV
+601 GYGESQPKV

-631 VKK
+631 VNR

>member
-1 MKKIYTI
+1 M
-8 LLLIVVSTT
+8 
-17 IVSAQNS
+17 
-24 KTKKADNLYDRLA
+24 
-37 YTDAAQAYQKVLKRG
+37 
-52 TTDAYVF
+52 
-59 ERLANCY
+59 
-66 YFINDTK
+66 
-73 KAEMYYKRVARSKD
+73 
-87 ANPEAIYNYAQSL
+87 
-100 KANGKFSD
+100 
-108 YNTWMKNFAKLS
+108 
-120 PNDTRVKEFMKNP
+120 
-133 NYIPK
+133 
-138 IMDDMARYTATN
+138 
-150 MEDINSEYADFGGIV
+150 
-165 YGKDFY
+165 
-171 FASGRNTSRKTYQW
+171 
-185 NEEPYLE
+185 
-192 IYKATNVGGTMKNA
+192 
-206 ELLKGD
+206 
-212 VNTKYHESNA
+212 
-222 VISAD
+222 
-227 GKRMYFDRND
+227 
-237 YFEGDYD
+237 
-244 KSENGINQINL
+244 
-255 YYAENIDGKG
+255 
-265 WSGVVS
+265 VS

-283 PALSQDGK
+283 PALSQDGN

-374 TNLGKG
+374 NNLGNG
-380 VNSTA
+380 VNSPA

-404 REGEGGMGSD
+404 REGGMGSD

-434 TNQNTNAAVAGA
+434 INENTNAAVAGA

-451 DTMGNRLSTKT
+451 DTMGNRLSSKT
-462 SNIDGMVSFKA
+462 SNVDGMVSFKA
-473 ACDQAHELQA
+473 ACDQAHEVQG
-483 VLADYESGVAK
+483 VLADFESNASK
-494 VASANDQKVSA
+494 VAPANDQKVSA

-519 QIVLNPILFDFD
+519 QIVLNPILFDLD
-531 KSNIKPQAAFELDK
+531 KSNIKAQAAFELDK

-560 GSHTD
+560 GAHTD

-571 YNLSLSEARAQSTV
+571 YNLTLSEARAQSTV

-601 GFGETQPKV
+601 GYGETQPKV
-610 SCGDTCSEAE
+610 SCGDSCSEAE

-631 VKK
+631 VNR

>member
-8 LLLIVVSTT
+8 LLLIAVSTT

-24 KTKKADNLYDRLA
+24 KTKKADKLYDRLA

-52 TTDAYVF
+52 TTDVYVF

-73 KAEMYYKRVARSKD
+73 KAEMYYKRVAKSKD
-87 ANPEAIYNYAQSL
+87 ANPEAIYNYAQTL

-206 ELLKGD
+206 ELLNGD

-244 KSENGINQINL
+244 KSASGINQINL

-271 VPFNNNEYSTGH
+271 APFNNNEYSTGH
-283 PALSQDGK
+283 PALSQDGN

-314 NDGSLGTPKRLGDNI
+314 SDGSLGTPERLGDNI
-329 NTEGKELFPYLDSN
+329 NTEGKELFPYIDSN
-343 GTLYFSSDGHMGI
+343 GTLYFSSNGHMGI

-374 TNLGKG
+374 NNLGKG
-380 VNSTA
+380 VNSSA
-385 DDFAYKYDPTT
+385 DDFAYKYDPTS

-404 REGEGGMGSD
+404 REGGMGSD

-434 TNQNTNAAVAGA
+434 INENTNAAVAGA

-462 SNIDGMVSFKA
+462 SNVDGMVSFKA
-473 ACDQAHELQA
+473 ACDQAHEVQG
-483 VLADYESGVAK
+483 VLADFESNASK
-494 VASANDQKVSA
+494 VAPANDQKVSA

-519 QIVLNPILFDFD
+519 QIVLNPILFDLD
-531 KSNIKPQAAFELDK
+531 KSNIKAQAAFELDK
-545 VVSVM
+545 VVAVM

-560 GSHTD
+560 GAHTD

-571 YNLSLSEARAQSTV
+571 YNLRLSEARAQSTV

-601 GFGETQPKV
+601 GYGESQPKV
-610 SCGDTCSEAE
+610 SCGDTCSEAD

-631 VKK
+631 VNR

>member
-8 LLLIVVSTT
+8 LLLIAVSTT

-52 TTDAYVF
+52 TTDVYVF

-73 KAEMYYKRVARSKD
+73 KAEMYYKRVAKSKD
-87 ANPEAIYNYAQSL
+87 ANPEAIYNYAQTL

-206 ELLKGD
+206 ELLNGD

-244 KSENGINQINL
+244 KSASGINQINL

-271 VPFNNNEYSTGH
+271 APFNNNEYSTGH
-283 PALSQDGK
+283 PALSQDGN

-314 NDGSLGTPKRLGDNI
+314 SDGSLGTPKRLGDNI
-329 NTEGKELFPYLDSN
+329 NTEGKELFPYIDSN
-343 GTLYFSSDGHMGI
+343 GTLYFSSNGHMGI

-363 AEAQGDGFGVV
+363 AEAQGDGFDVV
-374 TNLGKG
+374 NNLGKG
-380 VNSTA
+380 VNSSA
-385 DDFAYKYDPTT
+385 DDFAYKYDPTS

-404 REGEGGMGSD
+404 REGGMGSD
-414 DIYMVEAVEIP
+414 DIYTVEAVEIP

-434 TNQNTNAAVAGA
+434 INENTNAAVAGA

-451 DTMGNRLSTKT
+451 DTMGNKLSTKT
-462 SNIDGMVSFKA
+462 SNVDGMVSFKA
-473 ACDQAHELQA
+473 ACDQAHEVQG
-483 VLADYESGVAK
+483 VLADFESNASK
-494 VASANDQKVSA
+494 VAPANDQKVSA

-519 QIVLNPILFDFD
+519 QIVLNPILFDLD
-531 KSNIKPQAAFELDK
+531 KSNIKAQAAFELDK

-560 GSHTD
+560 GAHTD

-571 YNLSLSEARAQSTV
+571 YNLRLSEARAQSTV
-585 QYIISKGISGK
+585 QYIISKGINAK

-601 GFGETQPKV
+601 GYGESQPKV

-631 VKK
+631 VNR

>member
-8 LLLIVVSTT
+8 LLLIAVSTT

-52 TTDAYVF
+52 TTDVYVF

-73 KAEMYYKRVARSKD
+73 KAEMYYKRVAKSKD
-87 ANPEAIYNYAQSL
+87 ANPEAIYNYAQTL

-206 ELLKGD
+206 ELLNGD

-244 KSENGINQINL
+244 KSASGINQINL

-271 VPFNNNEYSTGH
+271 APFNNNEYSTGH
-283 PALSQDGK
+283 PALSQDGN

-314 NDGSLGTPKRLGDNI
+314 SDGSLGTPKRLGDNI

-343 GTLYFSSDGHMGI
+343 GTLYFSSNGHMGI

-374 TNLGKG
+374 NNLGKG
-380 VNSTA
+380 VNSSA
-385 DDFAYKYDPTT
+385 DDFAYKYDPTS

-404 REGEGGMGSD
+404 REGGMGSD

-434 TNQNTNAAVAGA
+434 INENTNAAVAGA

-462 SNIDGMVSFKA
+462 SNVDGMVSFKA
-473 ACDQAHELQA
+473 ACDQAHEVQG
-483 VLADYESGVAK
+483 VLADFESNASK
-494 VASANDQKVSA
+494 VAPANDQKVSA

-519 QIVLNPILFDFD
+519 QIVLNPILFDLD
-531 KSNIKPQAAFELDK
+531 KSNIKAQAAFELDK

-560 GSHTD
+560 GAHTD

-571 YNLSLSEARAQSTV
+571 YNLRLSEARAQSTV

-601 GFGETQPKV
+601 GYGESQPKV

-631 VKK
+631 VNR

>member
-8 LLLIVVSTT
+8 LLLIAVSTT

-52 TTDAYVF
+52 TTDVYVF

-73 KAEMYYKRVARSKD
+73 KAEMYYKRVAKSKD
-87 ANPEAIYNYAQSL
+87 ANPEAIYNYAQTL

-192 IYKATNVGGTMKNA
+192 IYKATNIGGTMKNA
-206 ELLKGD
+206 ELLNGD

-244 KSENGINQINL
+244 KSANGINQINL

-271 VPFNNNEYSTGH
+271 APFNNNEYSTGH

-314 NDGSLGTPKRLGDNI
+314 SDGSLGTPERLGDNI
-329 NTEGKELFPYLDSN
+329 NTEGKELFPYIDSN
-343 GTLYFSSDGHMGI
+343 GTLYFSSNGHMGI

-363 AEAQGDGFGVV
+363 AEAQGDGFDVV
-374 TNLGKG
+374 NNLGKG
-380 VNSTA
+380 VNSSA
-385 DDFAYKYDPTT
+385 DDFAYKYDPTS

-404 REGEGGMGSD
+404 REGGMGSD

-434 TNQNTNAAVAGA
+434 INENTNAAVAGA

-462 SNIDGMVSFKA
+462 SNVDGMVSFKA
-473 ACDQAHELQA
+473 ACDQAHEVQG
-483 VLADYESGVAK
+483 VLADFESNASK
-494 VASANDQKVSA
+494 VAPANDQKVSA

-519 QIVLNPILFDFD
+519 QIVLNPILFDLD
-531 KSNIKPQAAFELDK
+531 KSNIKAQAAFELDK
-545 VVSVM
+545 VVAVM

-560 GSHTD
+560 GAHTD

-571 YNLSLSEARAQSTV
+571 YNLRLSEARAQSTV

-601 GFGETQPKV
+601 GYGESQPKV
-610 SCGDTCSEAE
+610 SCGDNCSEAD

-631 VKK
+631 VNR

>member
-8 LLLIVVSTT
+8 LLLIAVSTT

-24 KTKKADNLYDRLA
+24 KTKKADNLYDKLA

-52 TTDAYVF
+52 TTDVYVF

-73 KAEMYYKRVARSKD
+73 KAEMYYKRVAKSKD
-87 ANPEAIYNYAQSL
+87 ANPEAIYNYAQTL

-108 YNTWMKNFAKLS
+108 YNTWMKNFARLS

-138 IMDDMARYTATN
+138 IMEDMARYTATN

-206 ELLKGD
+206 ELLNGD

-244 KSENGINQINL
+244 KSANGINQINL

-271 VPFNNNEYSTGH
+271 APFNNNEYSTGH

-314 NDGSLGTPKRLGDNI
+314 SDGSLGTPKRLGDNI

-343 GTLYFSSDGHMGI
+343 GTLYFSSNGHMGI

-363 AEAQGDGFGVV
+363 AEAQGNGFGAVN
-374 TNLGKG
+374 NLGNG
-380 VNSTA
+380 VNSSA
-385 DDFAYKYDPTT
+385 DDFAYKYDPTS

-404 REGEGGMGSD
+404 REGGQGSD

-425 CEVTIAVLV
+425 CEVTISVLV
-434 TNQNTNAAVAGA
+434 INENTNAAVAGA

-451 DTMGNRLSTKT
+451 DTKGNRLSTKT
-462 SNIDGMVSFKA
+462 SNLDGMVSFKA
-473 ACDQAHELQA
+473 ACDQAHEVQG
-483 VLADYESGVAK
+483 VLADFESNASK
-494 VASANDQKVSA
+494 VAPANDQKVSA

-519 QIVLNPILFDFD
+519 QIVLNPILFDLD
-531 KSNIKPQAAFELDK
+531 KSNIKAQAAFELDK

-555 MVIAV
+555 MVIEV
-560 GSHTD
+560 GAHTD

-571 YNLSLSEARAQSTV
+571 YNLTLSEARAQSTV

>member
-8 LLLIVVSTT
+8 LLLIAVSTT

-52 TTDAYVF
+52 TTDVYVF

-73 KAEMYYKRVARSKD
+73 KAEMYYKRVAKSKD
-87 ANPEAIYNYAQSL
+87 ANPEAIYNYAQTL

-206 ELLKGD
+206 ELLNGD

-244 KSENGINQINL
+244 KSASGINQINL

-271 VPFNNNEYSTGH
+271 APFNNNEYSTGH
-283 PALSQDGK
+283 PALSQDGN

-314 NDGSLGTPKRLGDNI
+314 SDGSLGTPERLGDNI
-329 NTEGKELFPYLDSN
+329 NTEGKELFPYIDSN
-343 GTLYFSSDGHMGI
+343 GTLYFSSNGHMGI

-374 TNLGKG
+374 NNLGKG
-380 VNSTA
+380 VNSSA
-385 DDFAYKYDPTT
+385 DDFAYKYDPTS

-404 REGEGGMGSD
+404 REGGMGSD

-434 TNQNTNAAVAGA
+434 INENTNAAVAGA

-451 DTMGNRLSTKT
+451 DTMGNKLSTKT
-462 SNIDGMVSFKA
+462 SNVDGMVSFKA
-473 ACDQAHELQA
+473 ACDQAHEVQG
-483 VLADYESGVAK
+483 VLADFESNASK
-494 VASANDQKVSA
+494 VAPANDQKVSA

-519 QIVLNPILFDFD
+519 QIVLNPILFDLD
-531 KSNIKPQAAFELDK
+531 KSNIKAQAAFELDK
-545 VVSVM
+545 VVAVM

-560 GSHTD
+560 GAHTD

-601 GFGETQPKV
+601 GYGESQPKV
-610 SCGDTCSEAE
+610 SCGDNCSEAE

-631 VKK
+631 VNR

>member
-8 LLLIVVSTT
+8 LLLIAVSTT

-52 TTDAYVF
+52 TTDVYVF

-73 KAEMYYKRVARSKD
+73 KAEMYYKRVAKSKD
-87 ANPEAIYNYAQSL
+87 ANPEAIYNYAQTL

-206 ELLKGD
+206 ELLNGD

-244 KSENGINQINL
+244 KSASGINQINL

-271 VPFNNNEYSTGH
+271 APFNNNEYSTGH
-283 PALSQDGK
+283 PALSQDGN

-314 NDGSLGTPKRLGDNI
+314 SDGSLGTPKRLGDNI

-343 GTLYFSSDGHMGI
+343 GTLYFSSNGHMGI

-374 TNLGKG
+374 NNLGKG
-380 VNSTA
+380 VNSSA
-385 DDFAYKYDPTT
+385 DDFAYKYDPTS

-404 REGEGGMGSD
+404 REGGMGSD

-434 TNQNTNAAVAGA
+434 INENTNAAVAGA

-451 DTMGNRLSTKT
+451 DTMGNRLSSKT
-462 SNIDGMVSFKA
+462 SNVDGMVSFKA
-473 ACDQAHELQA
+473 ACDQAHEVQG
-483 VLADYESGVAK
+483 VLADFESNASK
-494 VASANDQKVSA
+494 VAPANDQKVSA

-519 QIVLNPILFDFD
+519 QIVLNPILFDLD
-531 KSNIKPQAAFELDK
+531 KSNIKAQAAFELDK

-560 GSHTD
+560 GAHTD

-571 YNLSLSEARAQSTV
+571 YNLRLSEARAQSTV

-601 GFGETQPKV
+601 GYGESQPKV
-610 SCGDTCSEAE
+610 SCGDNCSEAE

-631 VKK
+631 VNR